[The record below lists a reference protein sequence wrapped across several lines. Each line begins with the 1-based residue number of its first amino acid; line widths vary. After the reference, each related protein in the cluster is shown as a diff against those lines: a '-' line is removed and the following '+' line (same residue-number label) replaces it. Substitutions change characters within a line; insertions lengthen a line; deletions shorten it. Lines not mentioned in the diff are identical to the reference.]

1 MTFRNLKVK
10 QSNVVLQANPCS
22 NTTGHEK
29 AQALPVKRLREL
41 GGIHPDQLADY
52 NGQECIFVVD
62 TETTCEN
69 GDNFG
74 KPLIYDIGITIV
86 IKSTGEP
93 VAKASFIITDVF
105 CDYKLMKSAFF
116 TNRVFT
122 DYPYILNMQLTN
134 LVNYKTALDM
144 IEALEVQYNV
154 NTFGAYNSD
163 FDTRAFLATADY
175 LEAKTDEFYNYG
187 LVSQIRDN
195 KIDVLDLW
203 ALSCMT
209 FMSSDAYKEQAFNHS
224 WYTKGGKWATNAECA
239 NNFINGYEMGEDHC
253 ALSDSAI
260 EAGIYKY
267 CLDTQPDFNEVVN
280 ICLRGKGETWSYVNN
295 QGNDSVLNWVSVNH
309 PEKLAEF
316 KRLAKFKRL
325 AIAENSCFR

>member
-1 MTFRNLKVK
+1 MTFRNLKIK
-10 QSNVVLQANPCS
+10 QGNIVLQAKPCE

-41 GGIHPDQLADY
+41 GGIHPDHLAHYD
-52 NGQECIFVVD
+52 GQECIFVVD

-74 KPLIYDIGITIV
+74 KPLIYDIGITII

-93 VAKASFIITDVF
+93 VAKASFIITDIF
-105 CDYKLMKSAFF
+105 CDHKLMKAAFF

-122 DYPYILNMQLTN
+122 DYPYILNMGLTN
-134 LVNYKTALDM
+134 LVNYAEALDM
-144 IEALEVQYNV
+144 IAELKATYNV
-154 NTFGAYNSD
+154 NTFAAYNSG
-163 FDTRAFLATADY
+163 FDTKAFLATADY
-175 LEAKTDEFYNYG
+175 LEAKEGGFYNHG
-187 LVSQIRDN
+187 LAYQIRYHE
-195 KIDVLDLW
+195 IDVLDLW

-209 FMSSDAYKEQAFNHS
+209 FMSSDAYKEEAFNHS

-239 NNFINGYEMGEDHC
+239 NNFINNYEMGEDHC

-260 EAGIYKY
+260 EAGIYRY
-267 CLDTQPDFNEVVN
+267 CLSTQPDFNEVVK

-295 QGNDSVLNWVSVNH
+295 QGNDSVLNWVAANH
-309 PEKLAEF
+309 PEKLEEY
-316 KRLAKFKRL
+316 KRLTSVK
-325 AIAENSCFR
+325 NSCFK